1 MSVNIKKKLKN
12 NYNKSYLARDFDSIK
27 LKMLENI
34 NIFFPDKIRDF
45 SEASVGGM
53 FLDLIATVG
62 DTMSFYMD
70 HQFKEMDPFQAVESS
85 NIEMHLRNAGVKPY
99 GANPAVVE
107 LELSI
112 RTPVDVIEGIPLPRA
127 SSLPKVLERTVFKA
141 STGINFHLL
150 EDLDFAEIGSDGDYK
165 ANYQVDSTSST
176 GVPTIMKVTRTAL
189 AVSGEETTE
198 VFNIPD
204 RHVPF
209 RELLLSNEN
218 VSDILF
224 VLDADNDE
232 YYEVESLSQDTVFS
246 AIKNFSTDSNLV
258 TKNLEVLPAPKRFVR
273 INSAINRTTKL
284 RFGSGDA
291 SSLDDDIVPDPSEL
305 TLPLY
310 GKRSISRF
318 SLDPNSLLQT
328 QTLGMS
334 PKNTSISVRYR
345 YGGGLNH
352 NVDAN
357 TINQISTLLLE
368 FKPNVSPEDAVYVR
382 RNMFVTNP
390 AAAQG
395 GQDAP
400 DLQTL
405 KALIPTAK
413 NNQSRIVSRQDLL
426 ARIYTLPSEFG
437 RVFRASVAD
446 NPINPL
452 SIVIY
457 LVSLDADGRLVP
469 SPDSLKLNLSNYL
482 NEFRLISDAYDVL
495 DAKVINFGIT
505 YEVYLDRK
513 VNRQQTILNVNNR
526 IADAFDRKYFQIDQP
541 IVVDDVVNVIINTPG
556 VISLADLRIFPK
568 TGTERN
574 RDYSETQF
582 SFESSTKKGI
592 IRAPM
597 GSIFELRYPSFD
609 VIGAAV

>member
-12 NYNKSYLARDFDSIK
+12 NYSKSYLARDFDSIK
-27 LKMLENI
+27 LKLLENV

-53 FLDLIATVG
+53 FLDMIATVG

-70 HQFKEMDPFQAVESS
+70 HQFKEMDPFQAVESA

-99 GANPAVVE
+99 GASPAVVE
-107 LELSI
+107 MQLSI
-112 RTPVDVIEGIPLPRA
+112 RTPVDVLEGIPLPRA
-127 SSLPKVLERTVFKA
+127 SSLPKVLQRTVFRA
-141 STGINFHLL
+141 NSGINFHLL
-150 EDLDFAEIGSDGDYK
+150 EDLDFAEVGADGDYK
-165 ANYQVDSTSST
+165 ADYVVESTNGS

-189 AVSGEETTE
+189 AVSGEEVTE
-198 VFNIPD
+198 SFSIPD
-204 RHVPF
+204 QHVPF

-224 VLDADNDE
+224 VMDAEGEE

-246 AIKNFSTDSNLV
+246 AVQNTASDRDLAS
-258 TKNLEVLPAPKRFVR
+258 KNLEVLPAPKRFVR
-273 INSAINRTTKL
+273 IGSALTRTTKI

-310 GKRSISRF
+310 GKKSMARF

-334 PKNTSISVRYR
+334 PKNTTISVRYR

-352 NVDAN
+352 NVDSNA
-357 TINQISTLLLE
+357 INQISTLLLE
-368 FKPNVSPEDAVYVR
+368 FKPNVLPEDAVYVR

-400 DLQTL
+400 SLQTL
-405 KALIPTAK
+405 RALIPTVK

-452 SIVIY
+452 SIIIY
-457 LVSLDADGRLVP
+457 LISLDADGRL
-469 SPDSLKLNLSNYL
+469 SPAPDTLKLNLSNYL

-495 DAKVINFGIT
+495 DARVINFGIT

-513 VNRQQTILNVNNR
+513 VNRQQTILNINNR

-568 TGTERN
+568 TETERN
-574 RDYSETQF
+574 REYSDFQF
-582 SFESSTKKGI
+582 NFESSTKKGI